1 MRHANKNLT
10 IIFPSDVSELKRTSI
25 NTAFPLTRWP
35 MSSLILSFKNI
46 DQCDDSGT
54 DIQN

>member
-10 IIFPSDVSELKRTSI
+10 ITFPSDVSELKRTSI

-35 MSSLILSFKNI
+35 KSSLILSFKNI